1 MYEGILRVVSPQMDV
16 VLEVAHIKT
25 DFSTVH
31 NAILYTVSEV
41 REDRKLYVKYYILYT
56 VSGVS

>member
-25 DFSTVH
+25 DSSTVH
-31 NAILYTVSEV
+31 TATYFTLCQELVESDSV
-41 REDRKLYVKYYILYT
+41 
-56 VSGVS
+56 

>member
-16 VLEVAHIKT
+16 VLEVAHVKT

-31 NAILYTVSEV
+31 NAIYCTLYHELERTGS
-41 REDRKLYVKYYILYT
+41 YM
-56 VSGVS
+56 

>member
-31 NAILYTVSEV
+31 NAILYTVSEA
-41 REDRKLYVKYYILYT
+41 REDRKLYM
-56 VSGVS
+56 